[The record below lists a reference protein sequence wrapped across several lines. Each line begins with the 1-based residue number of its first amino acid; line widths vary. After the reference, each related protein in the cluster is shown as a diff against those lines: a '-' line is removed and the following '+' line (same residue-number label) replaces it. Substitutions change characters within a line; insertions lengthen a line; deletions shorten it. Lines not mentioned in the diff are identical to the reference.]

1 MRLEGKVAIIT
12 GAASGIGRAMARLF
26 TTEGAAV
33 VLADLTEGRLGQV
46 AAELD
51 ASGARVKA
59 LTADVSK
66 GEDTDRLVDTAID
79 AFGRVDVLCNNAGV
93 LDNLTPAGETD
104 DAMWAKVMGV
114 NVDGPFRLARK
125 VLPAMIA
132 QGGGSI
138 VNTASAAGL
147 RGGRGGAAYTASKH
161 ALVGLTQSIAWFYG
175 PQNVRCN
182 AIAPGSIQTKMQ
194 TTVVPT
200 AAGFQ
205 RTQPYIPLIP
215 MPGKAA
221 EIAQVALFL
230 ASDESSYVNGAI
242 LPADGGWISY

>member
-33 VLADLTEGRLGQV
+33 VLADLTEGRLSQV
-46 AAELD
+46 ASELE

-59 LTADVSK
+59 LTVDVSK
-66 GEDTDRLVDTAID
+66 GEDTDRLVDTATE

-161 ALVGLTQSIAWFYG
+161 ALVGLTKSIAWFYG

-200 AAGFQ
+200 ATGFQ

-230 ASDESSYVNGAI
+230 ASDDSSYVNGAI

>member
-1 MRLEGKVAIIT
+1 VRLEGKVAIIT